1 MIMRMIKVELHKFS
15 KYGLELVCH
24 GIFMFFIVIGVGWI
38 ELQVKFLIGVL
49 HIVALV

>member
-1 MIMRMIKVELHKFS
+1 MMIVALHEFCE
-15 KYGLELVCH
+15 YGLELVGN